1 MKILLAED
9 TKDLSRAVCAVLSRE
24 GYEVEPAYDGEEA
37 LSHIMNSGYDCVVLD
52 IMMPKMDGLQVL
64 EEMRRQS
71 ILTPVL
77 MLTAKAEVED
87 RVAGLDRGADDY
99 LTKPFSMKELLAR
112 IRALTRRRTGY
123 GRERM
128 QFEDITLSAESFE
141 LSCENAVRLSVKEF
155 ELMQTLMMNSGK
167 HIITSDF
174 LLERVWGSEP
184 EAGEDTV
191 QLYVSYLQRKL
202 KAVSSKVRISSER
215 EGSYELTG
223 D

>member
-9 TKDLSRAVCAVLSRE
+9 TKDLSRAVCTVLSRE

-99 LTKPFSMKELLAR
+99 LTKPFFFFLLLAR

-128 QFEDITLSAESFE
+128 QFEDVTLSAESFE

>member
-37 LSHIMNSGYDCVVLD
+37 LSHIMSSGYDCVVLD

>member
-1 MKILLAED
+1 
-9 TKDLSRAVCAVLSRE
+9 
-24 GYEVEPAYDGEEA
+24 
-37 LSHIMNSGYDCVVLD
+37 
-52 IMMPKMDGLQVL
+52 
-64 EEMRRQS
+64 
-71 ILTPVL
+71 
-77 MLTAKAEVED
+77 
-87 RVAGLDRGADDY
+87 
-99 LTKPFSMKELLAR
+99 MKELLAR

-128 QFEDITLSAESFE
+128 QFEDVTLSAESFE